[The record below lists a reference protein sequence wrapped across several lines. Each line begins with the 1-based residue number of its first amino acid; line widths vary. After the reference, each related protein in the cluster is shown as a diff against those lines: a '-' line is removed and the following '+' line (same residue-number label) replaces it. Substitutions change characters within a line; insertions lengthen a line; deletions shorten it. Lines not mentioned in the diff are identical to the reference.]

1 MNAARWL
8 DETRDLRVEET
19 AVTVGR
25 LFSPKGYTVPW
36 LVRFLEINPVDFLEK
51 LPYNCNRLVEQL

>member
-8 DETRDLRVEET
+8 DEASDLRVEET

-25 LFSPKGYTVPW
+25 LFSPKGYAEKYKNGQKFHVEYIQGLDL
-36 LVRFLEINPVDFLEK
+36 LVWGPDVN
-51 LPYNCNRLVEQL
+51 